1 MDKQNEAKPKK
12 KSLWTLLKESMD
24 KASSG
29 CGPGCGCH
37 AEKPRKEYQRKSN
50 PDDSG
55 NDGKQ
60 A

>member
-1 MDKQNEAKPKK
+1 MDKRNEAKPKK
-12 KSLWTLLKESMD
+12 KSLWTLLKKSMD
-24 KASSG
+24 KSSSG

-37 AEKPRKEYQRKSN
+37 AEKPRGTAQRKST

>member
-1 MDKQNEAKPKK
+1 MDKQNDLRPKK
-12 KSLWTLLKESMD
+12 KSIWTLLKESMD
-24 KASSG
+24 KSSSG

-37 AEKPRKEYQRKSN
+37 AEKPRRAARKST
-50 PDDSG
+50 PDDAA